1 MHIDFKR
8 IYVQRSALLYYRER
22 VDEIK
27 SKWPDATMIEVD
39 IHNSIEEMAT
49 KSPEDWLAAKRE
61 VLVLGIIK
69 TLTNTPNGRST
80 DFIGPSA
87 ANGCLSACQY
97 CYVGRRKSN
106 SVAGANPLTVF
117 LNIGGIIASIKKHSQ
132 TLGAKTPNQCDP
144 FLWTYDIGCNN
155 DVSLDLHI
163 TDNALQMIRAFDD
176 SNVKLSFATKT
187 VNLPPLLS
195 VKPNGHT
202 RVRFSLMPESIRK
215 RVDIRTSS
223 IEERLEA
230 MNVLAAHGYE
240 IHANFSPVIVYDG
253 WEADWVAL
261 WQLMDKRLSAHVKQQ
276 LKCEIIFLTHS
287 KDLHEINMHWN
298 PSGEELLWQP
308 TLMAPKLDKPDVLSY
323 RYDLKRGY
331 LSSFTTAL
339 NKHLPYCKVRY
350 AF

>member
-1 MHIDFKR
+1 MVDRHNDIDELKTADP
-8 IYVQRSALLYYRER
+8 QE
-22 VDEIK
+22 
-27 SKWPDATMIEVD
+27 
-39 IHNSIEEMAT
+39 
-49 KSPEDWLAAKRE
+49 WLTVKRE

-80 DFIGPSA
+80 DFIAPST

-97 CYVGRRKSN
+97 CYVGRRKSTA
-106 SVAGANPLTVF
+106 VAGSNPLTVF
-117 LNIGGIIASIKKHSQ
+117 LNINGIINSIKGHAKG
-132 TLGAKTPNQCDP
+132 LGGKTSNQCDP
-144 FLWTYDIGCNN
+144 HFWTYDIGCNN

-176 SNVKLSFATKT
+176 TNVKLSFATKT

-195 VKPNGHT
+195 VAPNGHT
-202 RVRFSLMPESIRK
+202 RIRFSLMPENIRR
-215 RVDIRTSS
+215 RVDIRTSP

-230 MNVLAAHGYE
+230 MNVLADHGYE

-253 WEADWVAL
+253 WEADWVSL
-261 WQLMDKRLSAHVKQQ
+261 WQLMHKQLSSRVKQQ

-298 PSGEELLWQP
+298 PSGEELLWRP
-308 TLMAPKLDKPDVLSY
+308 SLMAPKPGKPDVLAY
-323 RYDLKRGY
+323 RYDLRSSY
-331 LSSFTTAL
+331 LNGFTTAL
-339 NKHLPYCKVRY
+339 RHHLPYCLVRY

>member
-1 MHIDFKR
+1 
-8 IYVQRSALLYYRER
+8 VTA
-22 VDEIK
+22 
-27 SKWPDATMIEVD
+27 KWPDAKIILVD
-39 IHNSIEEMAT
+39 RHNDIEELKTAD
-49 KSPEDWLAAKRE
+49 PQEWLSVKRE
-61 VLVLGIIK
+61 VLVLGIIRS
-69 TLTNTPNGRST
+69 LNQTPNGRST
-80 DFIGPSA
+80 DFIAPSS

-97 CYVGRRKSN
+97 CYVGRRKSTA
-106 SVAGANPLTVF
+106 VAGSNPLTVF
-117 LNIGGIIASIKKHSQ
+117 LNIGGIIGSIKNHAK
-132 TLGAKTPNQCDP
+132 TLGHKTPNQCDP
-144 FLWTYDIGCNN
+144 LLWTYDIGCNN

-176 SNVKLSFATKT
+176 TNVKLSFATKT

-202 RVRFSLMPESIRK
+202 RIRFSLMPENIRK

-230 MNVLAAHGYE
+230 MNVLADHGYE

-261 WQLMDKRLSAHVKQQ
+261 WQLMDKRLSPLVKQQ

-287 KDLHEINMHWN
+287 KDLHEINMSWN
-298 PSGEELLWQP
+298 PNGEQLLWRP
-308 TLMAPKLDKPDVLSY
+308 ELMAPKLDKPDVLSY
-323 RYDLKRGY
+323 RYDLKRSY
-331 LSSFTTAL
+331 LDSFTSSL
-339 NKHLPYCKVRY
+339 NKHLSYCKIRY